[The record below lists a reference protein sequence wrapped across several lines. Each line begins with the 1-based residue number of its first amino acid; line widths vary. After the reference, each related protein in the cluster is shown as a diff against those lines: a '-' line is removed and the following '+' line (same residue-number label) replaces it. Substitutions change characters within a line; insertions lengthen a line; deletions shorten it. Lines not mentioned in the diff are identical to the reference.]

1 MTHSLQLPKMERFN
15 VKRTKTPDLTMV
27 LDFGGSATKGVY
39 AGADLQNEKIL
50 CMEPEVISLTLS
62 GVNHYESSKLGSA
75 LPADSAWVK
84 VDEACYAVGYL
95 ARSRFNGNPGL
106 ASLKYERAFPKI
118 LAAVWVAAQELKL
131 KNKFSAAIAVL
142 LPPGEYESIEYLF
155 FTRSHPALD
164 STNTSVG

>member
-1 MTHSLQLPKMERFN
+1 
-15 VKRTKTPDLTMV
+15 VKRTRLPDLTIV

-39 AGADLQNEKIL
+39 AGADLRNEKIL
-50 CMEPEVISLTLS
+50 CMEPEVISLTLPA
-62 GVNHYESSKLGSA
+62 VTHYEQSKLGSA
-75 LPADSAWVK
+75 LPVDSAWVK
-84 VDEACYAVGYL
+84 IDEACYAVGYL
-95 ARSRFNGNPGL
+95 ARSQFNANPGL
-106 ASLKYERAFPKI
+106 SSLKYERALPKT

-131 KNKFSAAIAVL
+131 KNKFSVAIAVL